1 MLLLKMPF
9 LSSIHNLACSRH
21 CISIH
26 HSITPTP
33 SIPYDWSILTL
44 DVNHVN
50 SDFKIQRNDSN
61 ERVKEKK
68 QNQKSNRFN
77 EQTTTLH
84 VHHTFLCISLP
95 FSRFMRMS
103 ASNNEIFF
111 LYVSGLGYGP
121 LEFNSRNN
129 RDKDWKNENSLF
141 IISDVLVA
149 VTSLDK
155 EKNKASA

>member
-9 LSSIHNLACSRH
+9 LSSIHNPACSRH

-26 HSITPTP
+26 HSIKPAP
-33 SIPYDWSILTL
+33 AKPYDWSILTL

-50 SDFKIQRNDSN
+50 RDFKIQRNDSN
-61 ERVKEKK
+61 ESVKEKK

-84 VHHTFLCISLP
+84 VHHTFLWISLP

-103 ASNNEIFF
+103 GSNNEMFF

-129 RDKDWKNENSLF
+129 RDKDWKNENLLF

>member
-1 MLLLKMPF
+1 MYIVFERISMLLLKMPF
-9 LSSIHNLACSRH
+9 LSSIHNLACSGH

-50 SDFKIQRNDSN
+50 RDFKIQRNDSN
-61 ERVKEKK
+61 ESVKEKKK

-95 FSRFMRMS
+95 FSRFMENVRRQQR
-103 ASNNEIFF
+103 NFF
-111 LYVSGLGYGP
+111 LYVSGLGYGL
-121 LEFNSRNN
+121 LEFNFRNN
-129 RDKDWKNENSLF
+129 RDKD
-141 IISDVLVA
+141 
-149 VTSLDK
+149 
-155 EKNKASA
+155 

>member
-1 MLLLKMPF
+1 MYIVFERISMLLLKMPF
-9 LSSIHNLACSRH
+9 LSSIHNPACSRH

-26 HSITPTP
+26 HSIKPAP
-33 SIPYDWSILTL
+33 AKPYDWSILTL
-44 DVNHVN
+44 DVTHVN
-50 SDFKIQRNDSN
+50 RDFKIQRNDSN
-61 ERVKEKK
+61 ESVKEKK

-103 ASNNEIFF
+103 ASNNETFF

-129 RDKDWKNENSLF
+129 RDKD
-141 IISDVLVA
+141 
-149 VTSLDK
+149 
-155 EKNKASA
+155 